1 MTPSADDT
9 VDAARGLT
17 YITLCFRQRFH
28 QKYRYTIMSL
38 AFSATRNTV
47 KRLAFVVLIGSAL
60 IVLNQPQ
67 PHVVIAETLPVA
79 FKSFESPQ
87 VHPLAL
93 TPDGTRLL
101 AVNTPDHRLSVF
113 QLNGVAPTLVAEIP
127 VGLEPVSV
135 AARSDREAWVTNW
148 LSDSVSVVDLTTGNV
163 IRTIDVGDEPTD
175 VVFGGQQREM
185 AFVCVSG
192 LGQVKA
198 YNLDAPADS
207 PQVINIRG
215 KQPRALARDSSG
227 GHVFVSVFES
237 GNQTTVVPAN
247 RVKAA
252 GGPPKAFPKM
262 KKLPP
267 APDVALIVKW
277 DGSKWSDERG
287 NTKWNALVPYTLADV
302 DLVVIDATAP
312 TPRIQN
318 EVRSIGTQIGNSA
331 FDPASN
337 RLYVINIEAHNEV
350 RFEQNLSGRFATTRV
365 SIVDLRTPS
374 LNITAANLNTH
385 INLDVLEGSDAERA
399 LSLALPADIARGADG
414 ALYVAATGSAKVG
427 VLDPAGAVQARINV
441 GQGPTGLT
449 IDEARQR
456 LYVLNR
462 FDETLSTVD
471 LKERAEVARIP
482 VGFNPESGIMREGR
496 RFLYDGSLSA
506 HGDLACASCH
516 SNGHRDGLAWDLGN
530 PRGKLQTVS
539 GNGLLPSTFHPMKG
553 PMTTQSLRGLV
564 GNEPLH
570 WRGDRSKLD
579 DFNPAFM
586 SLLGGPRELAAH
598 EMAAFRVFTQTLT
611 YPPNPLQNLD
621 RTFPN
626 PATGPSAERGRLLFN
641 NSALD
646 AGLLSCNACHSTSP
660 GFQSGT
666 NNLIIPGL
674 LLQESQDFKVP
685 QLRGL
690 YQKLGLQNSAGEQLT
705 GFGFIHD
712 GSIDTLLDFLRLPVF
727 TFRSDHDRRD
737 VEAFVLAFDTGLAP
751 AVGLQ
756 VTINGDNKL
765 SPAIAERIHLLM
777 AQANSRNCDLV
788 VKGIYGGAHRGFF
801 YVGNGTFQ
809 SDRQSESPLTWQALL
824 QAADAGSE
832 LTFTGAPVGYG
843 RRIGIDRDFDGVL
856 DGDE

>member
-1 MTPSADDT
+1 
-9 VDAARGLT
+9 
-17 YITLCFRQRFH
+17 
-28 QKYRYTIMSL
+28 MSI
-38 AFSATRNTV
+38 AFSATKNTF
-47 KRLAFVVLIGSAL
+47 KRIAFVALIGTAL
-60 IVLNQPQ
+60 MLFNQPQ
-67 PHVVIAETLPVA
+67 PHAVIAETLPSA
-79 FKSFESPQ
+79 FKSFEGPQ

-113 QLNGVAPTLVAEIP
+113 QLTGETPALIAEIP

-135 AARSDREAWVTNW
+135 AARNDREAWVTNW

-175 VVFGGQQREM
+175 VVFVGPRRER

-192 LGQVKA
+192 LSQVKA
-198 YNLDAPADS
+198 YNVDALSDS
-207 PQVINIRG
+207 PQVVNIRG
-215 KQPRALARDSSG
+215 KQPRALACDSFG
-227 GHVFVSVFES
+227 GRVFVSVFES

-252 GGPPKAFPKM
+252 GGPPKAIPKM

-277 DGSKWSDERG
+277 NGSKWSDERG
-287 NTKWNALVPYTLADV
+287 DTKWNALVPYTLSDV
-302 DLVVIDATAP
+302 DMVVIDASES

-318 EVRSIGTQIGNSA
+318 EVRGIGTQIGNAA
-331 FDPASN
+331 FDPESN
-337 RLYVINIEAHNEV
+337 SLFVLNIEAHNEI
-350 RFEQNLSGRFATTRV
+350 RFEQNLRGRFTSTRV
-365 SIVDLRTPS
+365 SIIDLRPAIPTV
-374 LNITAANLNTH
+374 TAANLNPH
-385 INLDVLEGSDAERA
+385 VNLDVLEGSDTERA
-399 LSLALPADIARGADG
+399 NSLALPSDIARSADG
-414 ALYVAATGSAKVG
+414 SLYVAASGSAKVG
-427 VLDPAGAVQARINV
+427 VLDSAGAVRARINV

-449 IDEARQR
+449 IDEARGR

-462 FDETLSTVD
+462 FDETLSIVD
-471 LKERAEVARIP
+471 LRDRDELARIP
-482 VGFNPESGIMREGR
+482 VGFNPEPESVRRGR
-496 RFLYDGSLSA
+496 RFLYDASLSA

-516 SNGHRDGLAWDLGN
+516 LNAHRDGLAWDLGN
-530 PRGKLQTVS
+530 PRGKLQTV
-539 GNGLLPSTFHPMKG
+539 NGLVPSIFHPMKG
-553 PMTTQSLRGLV
+553 PMTTQSLRGVV

-579 DFNPAFM
+579 DFNPAFV
-586 SLLGGPRELAAH
+586 SLLGGPRELAAD
-598 EMAAFRVFTQTLT
+598 EMAAFTAFTQTLT

-626 PATGPSAERGRLLFN
+626 PATGPNAERGRQLFN
-641 NSALD
+641 TAALD
-646 AGLLSCNACHSTSP
+646 GGLLSCNACHSASP
-660 GFQSGT
+660 GFRSGT
-666 NNLIIPGL
+666 NNLIIPGV

-685 QLRGL
+685 QLRGV
-690 YQKLGLQNSAGEQLT
+690 YQKLGLQSTAGEQLT

-727 TFRSDHDRRD
+727 TFRNDNDRRD
-737 VEAFVLAFDTGLAP
+737 VEAFVLAFDSGLAP

-756 VTINGDNKL
+756 LTINGDNKV
-765 SPAIAERIHLLM
+765 STPTAERVNLLIN
-777 AQANSRNCDLV
+777 QADAGNCDLV
-788 VKGIYGGAHRGFF
+788 VKGIFGGAHRGFV
-801 YVGNGTFQ
+801 YVGSGMFQ
-809 SDRQSESPLTWQALL
+809 PDRRSDASLPWQSLT

-843 RRIGIDRDFDGVL
+843 RRLGIDRNGDGKL